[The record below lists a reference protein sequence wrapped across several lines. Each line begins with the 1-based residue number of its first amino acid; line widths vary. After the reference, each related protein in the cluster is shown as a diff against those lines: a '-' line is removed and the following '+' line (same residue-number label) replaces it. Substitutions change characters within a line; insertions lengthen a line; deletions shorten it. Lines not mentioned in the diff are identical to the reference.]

1 MRKDSFLLAE
11 SSIIAYLHNHN
22 TFAYT
27 YRDIEKIFHNNKENW
42 NIAGYRTVK
51 HFVNFITEKKILELV
66 KLKHLTKGSLKQVFI
81 IPGENKFYVAQTVKK
96 EGYISFYSA
105 LQFHDLTL
113 QNSKSVY
120 ISYDKYY
127 DTTYSGFADEND
139 SLTQDSIDKAFSK
152 PQRQTS
158 EIFRSEKDDIRYFF
172 IQKKATPVRVGIEEA
187 NGIYYTDLER
197 TLIDIAIRP
206 AYSGGVFDVLEA
218 FIMAHDRINVA
229 RMVSYLDQLD
239 YVYPYHQLI
248 GFYLEKSGMSDF
260 ETSLFYE
267 KKTDL
272 KFYLT
277 YNISNKRFDEKW
289 NIYYPNGF

>member
-1 MRKDSFLLAE
+1 MRRDSFELAE
-11 SSIIAYLHNHN
+11 SSIITYLHNYN
-22 TFAYT
+22 ISAYT
-27 YRDIEKIFHNNKENW
+27 LGDIEKIFHKNKESW

-51 HFVNFITEKKILELV
+51 HFINFLEEKKILEIV
-66 KLKHLTKGSLKQVFI
+66 KLKHLTKGNKKQVFI
-81 IPGENKFYVAQTVKK
+81 IPGTNKFNIAQTIKK

-105 LQFHDLTL
+105 LQMHNLTL

-120 ISYDKYY
+120 LSFDQHGLTGNT
-127 DTTYSGFADEND
+127 DF
-139 SLTQDSIDKAFSK
+139 LTQDSIDNAFSK

-158 EIFRSEKDDIRYFF
+158 EIYKSENDDIRYFL
-172 IQKKATPVRVGIEEA
+172 IQKKARSVNVGIIEN
-187 NGIYYTDLER
+187 NGVKYTDLER

-206 AYSGGVFDVLEA
+206 AYSGGVFEVLEA
-218 FIMAHDRINVA
+218 FIKAEIDINVA

-248 GFYLEKSGMSDF
+248 GFYLEKAGMSDF

-277 YNISNKRFDEKW
+277 YNISNKKFDEKW